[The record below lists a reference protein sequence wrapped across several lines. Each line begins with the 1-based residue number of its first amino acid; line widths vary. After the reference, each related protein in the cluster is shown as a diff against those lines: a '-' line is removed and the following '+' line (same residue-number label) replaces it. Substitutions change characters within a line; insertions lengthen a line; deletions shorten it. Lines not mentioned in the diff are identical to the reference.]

1 MSHEKTENTKSEGE
15 EQAKEEI
22 KQEISD
28 QPEEEVKEETKTIE
42 ASIDEVPSSYKRIGE
57 LKRHQERSCKEQDQ
71 KEDKTHIRYFHYHLG
86 NSDFVMS
93 F

>member
-42 ASIDEVPSSYKRIGE
+42 ASIDEVPSSYKRIGNSE
-57 LKRHQERSCKEQDQ
+57 HEG
-71 KEDKTHIRYFHYHLG
+71 LG
-86 NSDFVMS
+86 TQGSLAMPSENY
-93 F
+93 